1 MREGC
6 SPAVE
11 PSSSTASTP
20 QVRLVKWISKGTP
33 PPRAP
38 RIKVEPDGKTVVRD
52 ANGNAVG
59 GVRSV
64 YVDVPTATIM
74 PTSLAPGGV
83 LSNPCAYLGYQL
95 DFDSDKLE
103 QSYGSHNG
111 YAQQVKKDV
120 TRLVKEGLLLPE
132 AAREQIA
139 AARASNIL
147 T

>member
-20 QVRLVKWISKGTP
+20 QARLVKWISKGTP

-38 RIKVEPDGKTVVRD
+38 RINLEAHGKTVVRD

-64 YVDVPTATIM
+64 YVDVPAATVM
-74 PTSLAPGGV
+74 ATSLAPSGV
-83 LSNPCAYLGYQL
+83 LSNPCAYLGHQL
-95 DFDSDKLE
+95 DFAPDNLE
-103 QSYGSHNG
+103 QLYGSHNG
-111 YAQQVKKDV
+111 YVQRVTKEVK
-120 TRLVKEGLLLPE
+120 RLAKEGLLLPE